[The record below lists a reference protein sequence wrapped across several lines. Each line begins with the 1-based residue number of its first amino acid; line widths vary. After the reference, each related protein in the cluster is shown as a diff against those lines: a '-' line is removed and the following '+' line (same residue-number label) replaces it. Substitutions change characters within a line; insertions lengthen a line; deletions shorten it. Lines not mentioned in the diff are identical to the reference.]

1 MSVAKKIKATGWRLL
16 CCMPLLAGAYA
27 FPAQAQVA
35 EIKAQVA
42 EIKWYGDFRIRLETD
57 QDYKNTDGNDT
68 NNDRTRLRIRGRL
81 GAKYVYQENIEF
93 GFRLR
98 TGSEKSHQSP
108 HITIVDFDDNDTGDS
123 DLNFDK
129 YYMKGTY
136 NDFSGWVGRNSHPFW
151 RQDEFFWDDD
161 VTPLGVAGS
170 YKTTL
175 GKQKLEVNSGYF
187 SMPSGMVNTAG
198 NLYGAQGVWGSS
210 LGDNTSFTL
219 AAGYFVYDALG
230 DLDKFVAG
238 DDAESRLA
246 DGNDLRD
253 YETTVLNGQLK
264 FKLGVPFTIGVDYY
278 SNGESYSDADLIASG
293 APAGVSKNDDDGYS
307 AIIKAKVAKDWEL
320 AYAYAD
326 IDFLAYNGSYGEDD
340 WVRWGGKSPD
350 GESIEASST
359 NIKGHEGRVKY
370 TIDDRSNL
378 VLRVYFVETK
388 SNKQEGNRARVDYNW
403 KF

>member
-1 MSVAKKIKATGWRLL
+1 MSIAKKIKAASWHLL
-16 CCMPLLAGAYA
+16 CCLPLLAGAYA
-27 FPAQAQVA
+27 IPAQAQVE
-35 EIKAQVA
+35 EIKAEVA
-42 EIKWYGDFRIRLETD
+42 KIKWYGDFRTRLESD
-57 QDYKNTDGNDT
+57 WDRKDAAGDSVSGS
-68 NNDRTRLRIRGRL
+68 DRTRLRIRGRF
-81 GAKYVYQENIEF
+81 GAKYVYQDNIEF

-98 TGSEKSHQSP
+98 TGSERSHQSP
-108 HITIVDFDDNDTGDS
+108 HITIIDFNDNDTGDS

-136 NDFSGWVGRNSHPFW
+136 NEFSGWVGRNSHPFW

-175 GKQKLEVNSGYF
+175 GKQKVEVNSGYF

-230 DLDKFVAG
+230 DP
-238 DDAESRLA
+238 DDAFDKGRLA
-246 DGNDLRD
+246 DNNDTRD
-253 YETTVLNGQLK
+253 YATTVLNGQLK
-264 FKLGVPFTIGVDYY
+264 FKLGVPLTIGANYY
-278 SNGESYSDADLIASG
+278 SNGESYTDAELALT
-293 APAGVSKNDDDGYS
+293 PTGVSKDDDDGYS
-307 AIIKAKVAKDWEL
+307 AFIKANVAQDWEVS
-320 AYAYAD
+320 YYYAD
-326 IDFLAYNGSYGEDD
+326 IDFLAFNGSYGQDD
-340 WVRWGGKSPD
+340 WVRFGGESGD
-350 GESIEASST
+350 GESIEARST
-359 NIKGHEGRVKY
+359 DIKGHEGRVKY

-378 VLRVYFVETK
+378 VLRVYLVEANRDDAA
-388 SNKQEGNRARVDYNW
+388 SNRARVDYNW